1 MGAVYNWLMER
12 NRAHEDY
19 RPYGHQ
25 IVLSAGAI
33 GLTLFAAYLGGGLV
47 YKHGVG
53 VQRMGDGLE
62 EKKKEQKE
70 LLEKSETSKSK

>member
-1 MGAVYNWLMER
+1 MER
-12 NRAHEDY
+12 NRPYEDY

-25 IVLSAGAI
+25 ILLSGAS
-33 GLTLFAAYLGGGLV
+33 LAMTLYAAYLGGGLV

-62 EKKKEQKE
+62 EKK
-70 LLEKSETSKSK
+70 EKSK